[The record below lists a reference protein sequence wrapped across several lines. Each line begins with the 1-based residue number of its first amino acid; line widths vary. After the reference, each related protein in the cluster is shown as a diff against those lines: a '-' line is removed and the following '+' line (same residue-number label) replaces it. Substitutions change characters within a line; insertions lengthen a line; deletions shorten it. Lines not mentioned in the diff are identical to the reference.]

1 MTALGLAVAI
11 PADLGYYAMVR
22 ANKSIASGL
31 NRFGHGLHAYFLTGA
46 RVGSDEHGTV
56 IPMKQV

>member
-1 MTALGLAVAI
+1 
-11 PADLGYYAMVR
+11 MVR

-31 NRFGHGLHAYFLTGA
+31 NRFGRGLHAYFLTGA